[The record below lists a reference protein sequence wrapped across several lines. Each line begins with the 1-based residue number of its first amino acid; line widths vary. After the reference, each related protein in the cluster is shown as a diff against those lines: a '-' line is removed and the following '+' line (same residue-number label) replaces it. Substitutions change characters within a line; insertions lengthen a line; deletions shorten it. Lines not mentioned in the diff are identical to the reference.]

1 MKYAVISDVHANPSA
16 LKTVLEDSSDYG
28 VAKWICLGDVV
39 GYGPDASGAIQ
50 LIRREADVCLMGN
63 HDAAVAA
70 VIGSDGFSLS
80 AVQGIRRHC
89 NETDVEERQWLA
101 GLDFVFADGDMACV
115 HGDFVQPKAFNY
127 IRSVDDA
134 IRSLNERRETVL
146 FVGHTHKPA
155 VFVRNSDGTV
165 QEVGCPE
172 ALNLEDGCRYLIN
185 VGSVGYPR
193 YELCSTYCVY
203 DTEKKSVIFRRV
215 PFDFDGYE
223 RALAKQDVA
232 LPSWFE
238 GLKIEARK
246 QRNEDVRTFWQM
258 LKNIMR

>member
-1 MKYAVISDVHANPSA
+1 MSDIHANPSA
-16 LKTVLEDSSDYG
+16 LKTVLKDLQDMSVE
-28 VAKWICLGDVV
+28 KLICLGDVV
-39 GYGPDASGAIQ
+39 GYGPDAIGAIQ
-50 LIRREADVCLMGN
+50 LIRKEADVCVMGN

-70 VIGSDGFSLS
+70 VIGSEGFSLS

-89 NETDVEERQWLA
+89 NETGVEERQWLA
-101 GLDFVFADGDMACV
+101 GLDFVFADGDMACA
-115 HGDFVQPKAFNY
+115 HGDFVKPDAFNY
-127 IRSVDDA
+127 ICSADDA

-155 VFVRNSDGTV
+155 VFVLNPDGAV
-165 QEVGCPE
+165 REIDSPE
-172 ALNLEDGCRYLIN
+172 ALNLEAGCRYLIN

-193 YELCSTYCVY
+193 YGLWSTYCVY
-203 DTEKKSVIFRRV
+203 DTAKKSVVFHRV

-223 RALAKQDVA
+223 RALARQDVA

-246 QRNEDVRTFWQM
+246 QRNEDARTFWQM
-258 LKNIMR
+258 LKNIVR